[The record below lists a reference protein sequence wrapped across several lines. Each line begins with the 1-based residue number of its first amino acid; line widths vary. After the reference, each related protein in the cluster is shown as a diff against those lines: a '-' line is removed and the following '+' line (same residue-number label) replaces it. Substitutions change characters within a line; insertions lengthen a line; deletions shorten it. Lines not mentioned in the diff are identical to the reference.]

1 MVDKKGFVGVRLW
14 VIISEGEYEGI
25 VYSIDIEKRK
35 FLLSKGEK
43 FMIFLNVMI
52 LYVFLEGK

>member
-25 VYSIDIEKRK
+25 VYSIDVEKRK

>member
-1 MVDKKGFVGVRLW
+1 MVDKKSFVGVRLW